1 MTKKQALE
9 ILKRIQNNPDLI
21 DQLTEEEIKQI
32 EDLVNE
38 KKA

>member
-9 ILKRIQNNPDLI
+9 IIRRIQNNPNLI
-21 DQLTEEEIKQI
+21 DQLTEEEVKQI